1 MEDIIKQIVQI
12 DTVALNTRRGNEEAL
27 RLKKEEYE
35 KQIEAYKESTLAE
48 AREKAKEVY
57 DQIVSVGMTRHH
69 FEEEKCKK
77 ISLAVENHYLQ
88 VEEALLKQVFE
99 ELVAVEG

>member
-12 DTVALNTRRGNEEAL
+12 DAVAFNTRRGYEEAL
-27 RLKKEEYE
+27 KLKKEQYE
-35 KQIEAYKESTLAE
+35 KQMQEYKESTLAE

-57 DQIVSVGMTRHH
+57 EQIVAVGMTRHH
-69 FEEEKCKK
+69 LEEEKCKM

-99 ELVAVEG
+99 ELVVVEG